1 MSTSLVNRADWR
13 HSAACRCEDRELF
26 VPVGTPGPALVQVA
40 AARAVCRR
48 CPVGSDRVGWAGA
61 RSDVRGVGSHVRGR
75 TPCPAACHRAW
86 HSSNDDPLAAR
97 LPHAARPACGSGRG
111 ELVAVRLSILDE
123 LERRDADGFRRWL
136 AAGARPGG
144 DPARY
149 LATGP
154 GA

>member
-1 MSTSLVNRADWR
+1 MSTPLVNRADWR
-13 HSAACRCEDRELF
+13 HSAACCCEDRELF

-61 RSDVRGVGSHVRGR
+61 RSDVRGVGGHVRGR
-75 TPCPAACHRAW
+75 TPCPAGC
-86 HSSNDDPLAAR
+86 AAPGTR
-97 LPHAARPACGSGRG
+97 RTMTRWRPRYRTLVDLPAGATG
-111 ELVAVRLSILDE
+111 ELVAVGLSILDE

>member
-1 MSTSLVNRADWR
+1 MSTPLVNRADWR
-13 HSAACRCEDRELF
+13 HSAACCGELRELF
-26 VPVGTPGPALVQVA
+26 VLVGTPGPALVQVA
-40 AARAVCRR
+40 AARAVCGR
-48 CPVGSDRVGWAGA
+48 CLVGSDRVGWAGA

-75 TPCPAACHRAW
+75 TPCPAGCAAPGTRRTMTRRRPRHRTLIDLPAGAAC
-86 HSSNDDPLAAR
+86 
-97 LPHAARPACGSGRG
+97 G
-111 ELVAVRLSILDE
+111 ELVAVGLSILDE

-144 DPARY
+144 DTARH